1 MNGRPSL
8 KLSKLQICSDAT
20 IFVTASTGGS
30 DGRALIFD
38 DFRESY
44 SWLKHNTPEVMR
56 DNIHLSAAES
66 FSHRVSC
73 KILKLQQFW
82 ILWIFRTRKL
92 PPGGIMGIKLT
103 NLPSAAP
110 WRIIRR
116 VTKLLSLKLEK
127 HLPATRRMAGAGLDI
142 WALIMFTV
150 NRKKYNL
157 SKYAKCWFGTW
168 FNPQNWVW
176 IPR

>member
-1 MNGRPSL
+1 MSVEMNGRPSL

-73 KILKLQQFW
+73 KILKLQQF
-82 ILWIFRTRKL
+82 
-92 PPGGIMGIKLT
+92 
-103 NLPSAAP
+103 
-110 WRIIRR
+110 
-116 VTKLLSLKLEK
+116 
-127 HLPATRRMAGAGLDI
+127 
-142 WALIMFTV
+142 
-150 NRKKYNL
+150 
-157 SKYAKCWFGTW
+157 
-168 FNPQNWVW
+168 
-176 IPR
+176 

>member
-1 MNGRPSL
+1 MSVEMNGRPSL

-73 KILKLQQFW
+73 K
-82 ILWIFRTRKL
+82 
-92 PPGGIMGIKLT
+92 
-103 NLPSAAP
+103 
-110 WRIIRR
+110 
-116 VTKLLSLKLEK
+116 KLEVAAI
-127 HLPATRRMAGAGLDI
+127 LN
-142 WALIMFTV
+142 FV
-150 NRKKYNL
+150 N
-157 SKYAKCWFGTW
+157 F
-168 FNPQNWVW
+168 
-176 IPR
+176 